1 MTMPRTTPTT
11 DNEDQLQDLVNAS
24 GLLLSNSSKNLE
36 GDDLEDD
43 DSDDR
48 LAPVV
53 LRSTA
58 VAKNAS
64 ELETWGSK
72 QAEGFGALNFNQVV
86 EDSEIS
92 DDPVRMYLREIGRVG
107 LLTATDERF
116 LARGMEIAE
125 RLAEVQAGMAAETGR
140 MPTAA
145 DTTLEL
151 LRRVGSQHEVA
162 SAIAGFIGLPKG
174 TTLGTLLGIED
185 LRALID
191 GPHDESLLAFLSD
204 AFNCETEQAQE
215 MVKDLS
221 IDSALIAPET
231 LDALNADPKLDVLV
245 KKSSTRGY
253 REKLIVYEFIL
264 GAFFSNIRAN
274 SERSERHLAE
284 ANLRLVVSVAKKYI
298 GRGMSLLDLIQEGNI
313 GLIRGVEKF
322 DYRKGY
328 KFSTY
333 ATWWIRQAIT
343 RSIADQ
349 ARTIRIPVHMVET
362 INKLLRVSRRLVQE
376 YGREPTSEEIG
387 RDMEMPADRVREILK
402 ISQEPVS
409 LETPI
414 GEEEDSALGDF
425 IPDNNTQAPSD
436 AASYQ
441 LLKEQV
447 DDVLGSISQRERRVL
462 QLRFGLEDGRSRTLE
477 EVGREF
483 GVTRERIRQI
493 EAKALR
499 KLRHPTRSK
508 KLRDF
513 LE

>member
-1 MTMPRTTPTT
+1 MARTTPPT
-11 DNEDQLQDLVNAS
+11 DNEDQLQDLANS
-24 GLLLSNSSKNLE
+24 GELLLSNSNNNVD
-36 GDDLEDD
+36 GDKSDD
-43 DSDDR
+43 DDTGD
-48 LAPVV
+48 LMAPAV
-53 LRSTA
+53 LRSSA
-58 VAKNAS
+58 IAANVS

-72 QAEGFGALNFNQVV
+72 HSEGFTALSFNQSV

-92 DDPVRMYLREIGRVG
+92 DDPVRMYLREIGRVE
-107 LLTATDERF
+107 LLTAQDERF
-116 LARGMEIAE
+116 LARGMEISQ
-125 RLAEVQAGMAAETGR
+125 RLSDVQAEMAAQTGR
-140 MPTAA
+140 LPTAA
-145 DTTLEL
+145 DTTREL
-151 LRRVGSQHEVA
+151 LSRLGSQYEVA
-162 SAIAGFIGLPKG
+162 SAIAGFIGLPKNV
-174 TTLGTLLGIED
+174 TLGTILGIPE
-185 LRALID
+185 LRELID
-191 GPHDESLLAFLSD
+191 GPHNDDLLAFLSD
-204 AFNCETEQAQE
+204 AFNCELEPAQK

-231 LDALNADPKLDVLV
+231 LDALDDDPRIDKLV
-245 KKSSTRGY
+245 KASKTKAY
-253 REKLIVYEFIL
+253 NEQLVVYEFLL
-264 GAFFSNIRAN
+264 GAHFSRIENQA
-274 SERSERHLAE
+274 ERSERHLAE

-298 GRGMSLLDLIQEGNI
+298 GRKLSFLDLIQEGNI
-313 GLIRGVEKF
+313 GLIRAVEKF

-376 YGREPTSEEIG
+376 FGREPTSEEIG
-387 RDMEMPADRVREILK
+387 HEMDMSADRVREILK
-402 ISQEPVS
+402 ISQQPIS

-414 GEEEDSALGDF
+414 GEEQNSSLGDF
-425 IPDNNTQAPSD
+425 IPDNNAQAPAD

-447 DDVLGSISQRERRVL
+447 GDVLDSISQRERRVL
-462 QLRFGLEDGRSRTLE
+462 KLRFGLEDGRSRTLE

-508 KLRDF
+508 KLRDYI
-513 LE
+513 E

>member
-1 MTMPRTTPTT
+1 MARSTRPT
-11 DNEDQLQDLVNAS
+11 DNDDQLQDLVNS
-24 GLLLSNSSKNLE
+24 GGLLLSDSSKNLE

-43 DSDDR
+43 DSDDQMV
-48 LAPVV
+48 PVV

-58 VAKNAS
+58 VAANAS

-72 QAEGFGALNFNQVV
+72 QAEGFSAPNFNPAV

-107 LLTATDERF
+107 LLTASDERF
-116 LARGMEIAE
+116 LARGMEISQ
-125 RLAEVQAGMAAETGR
+125 RLAEIQAEMAAETGR

-151 LRRVGSQHEVA
+151 MRQVGSQHEAA
-162 SAIAGFIGLPKG
+162 SAIAGYIGLPKG
-174 TTLGTLLGIED
+174 TTLGTLFGVSD

-191 GPHDESLLAFLSD
+191 GPHDEALLAFLSD
-204 AFNCETEQAQE
+204 AFNCEIEQAQE
-215 MVKDLS
+215 MVKELS
-221 IDSALIAPET
+221 IVSALIAPES
-231 LDALNADPKLDVLV
+231 LDALDADPKLDGLA
-245 KKSSTRGY
+245 KKASSRAY
-253 REKLIVYEFIL
+253 REQLAVYEFLL
-264 GAFFSNIRAN
+264 GAFFSNVRGNA
-274 SERSERHLAE
+274 ERSERHLAE

-376 YGREPTSEEIG
+376 YGREPTSEEVG
-387 RDMEMPADRVREILK
+387 QAMEMPADRVREILK

-425 IPDNNTQAPSD
+425 IPDNNAQAPSD

>member
-1 MTMPRTTPTT
+1 MSRTQRTS
-11 DNEDQLQDLVNAS
+11 DNNEDQLQDLVNS
-24 GLLLSNSSKNLE
+24 GGLLVSNSSTNLD
-36 GDDLEDD
+36 GDASDD
-43 DSDDR
+43 DDAGDR
-48 LAPVV
+48 ATPAV

-58 VAKNAS
+58 VAATAS
-64 ELETWGSK
+64 ELDVWGSK
-72 QAEGFGALNFNQVV
+72 QAEGFSALNFNQAV
-86 EDSEIS
+86 EESEIS
-92 DDPVRMYLREIGRVG
+92 DDPVRMYLREIGRVD
-107 LLTATDERF
+107 LLTAQDERF
-116 LARGMEIAE
+116 LARGMEVSQRLSDIQAE
-125 RLAEVQAGMAAETGR
+125 MAARTGR
-140 MPTAA
+140 IPTAA

-151 LRRVGSQHEVA
+151 LSRVGSQREA
-162 SAIAGFIGLPKG
+162 AESIAGFLGMPKG
-174 TTLGTLLGIED
+174 TTLGMLLGIPE
-185 LRALID
+185 LRELID
-191 GPHDESLLAFLSD
+191 GPHNEDLLAFLSD
-204 AFNCETEQAQE
+204 AFNCELEEAQD
-215 MVKDLS
+215 MVRDLS
-221 IDSALIAPET
+221 IDSVLVAPET
-231 LDALNADPKLDVLV
+231 LDALDDDPKLSSLV
-245 KKSSTRGY
+245 KSTKTDEY
-253 REKLIVYEFIL
+253 HEQLVVYEFLL
-264 GAFFSNIRAN
+264 GAHFSRIQDQA
-274 SERSERHLAE
+274 ERSERHLAE

-313 GLIRGVEKF
+313 GLIRAVEKF

-343 RSIADQ
+343 RSVADQ
-349 ARTIRIPVHMVET
+349 ARTVRIPVHMVET

-376 YGREPTSEEIG
+376 YGREPTSEDIG
-387 RDMEMPADRVREILK
+387 REMEMPADRVREILK
-402 ISQEPVS
+402 ISQEPIS

-414 GEEEDSALGDF
+414 GEEEESSLGDF
-425 IPDNNTQAPSD
+425 IPDNNNQAPAE

-447 DDVLGSISQRERRVL
+447 DDVLDSISHRERRVL

-508 KLRDF
+508 MLRDF

>member
-1 MTMPRTTPTT
+1 MARATQPN
-11 DNEDQLQDLVNAS
+11 DNEDQLQDLVNS
-24 GLLLSNSSKNLE
+24 GGLLLSNSNNNVD
-36 GDDLEDD
+36 GDQSDD
-43 DSDDR
+43 DHIGDR
-48 LAPVV
+48 AAPPV
-53 LRSTA
+53 LRSSVVSTS
-58 VAKNAS
+58 VS

-72 QAEGFGALNFNQVV
+72 QSEGFAALSFNKSV

-92 DDPVRMYLREIGRVG
+92 DDPVHMYLREIGRVD
-107 LLTATDERF
+107 LLTARDERF
-116 LARGMEIAE
+116 LARGMEVSQRLSDIQAE
-125 RLAEVQAGMAAETGR
+125 MAAQTGR
-140 MPTAA
+140 LPTSA
-145 DTTLEL
+145 DTTREL
-151 LRRVGSQHEVA
+151 LIRLGSQHEVA

-174 TTLGTLLGIED
+174 VTLGTILGIPE
-185 LRALID
+185 LRELID
-191 GPHDESLLAFLSD
+191 GPHNEDLLAFLSD
-204 AFNCETEQAQE
+204 AFNCELEQAQG

-221 IDSALIAPET
+221 IESALLAHET
-231 LDALNADPKLDVLV
+231 LDALDDDPRMDRLTHSAKTKV
-245 KKSSTRGY
+245 Y
-253 REKLIVYEFIL
+253 NEQLIVYEFLL
-264 GAFFSNIRAN
+264 GAHFSRIENEG
-274 SERSERHLAE
+274 ERSERHLAE

-313 GLIRGVEKF
+313 GLIRAVEKF

-362 INKLLRVSRRLVQE
+362 INKLLRISRRLVQE
-376 YGREPTSEEIG
+376 FGREPTYEEIG
-387 RDMEMPADRVREILK
+387 REMDMPADRVREILK
-402 ISQEPVS
+402 ISQEPIS

-414 GEEEDSALGDF
+414 GEEGDSSLGDF
-425 IPDNNTQAPSD
+425 IPDNNMQAPAD

-447 DDVLGSISQRERRVL
+447 DDVLDSINQRERRVL

-513 LE
+513 LD